1 MVFTECVKPK
11 HINLLPKFPVLNTV
25 LLAFSNTTASGVDKV
40 LVPQRKSF
48 VVHKWL
54 VVVSDLFNRVQR
66 QENRDDTDDS

>member
-54 VVVSDLFNRVQR
+54 VVVSDLFNRVQL
-66 QENRDDTDDS
+66 QENQDDTDDL